1 MGSSEFNSDTD
12 ITRIGKYDVV
22 GVLGR
27 GGMGVVYRAV
37 DRNLNREVAIKTLT
51 EGIKGDSE
59 MLARFYDEGRKTAS
73 FKHPNIV
80 TIFELGDDNGIPYIV
95 MELVDGHPLSQL
107 IDSDRPLPLGDR
119 LQIIAELCSALAYAH
134 RSNVIHRDV
143 KPQNIYVQPNGSVK
157 LLDFGIATLEAKRSQ
172 DLSLTRP
179 GHVIGTVPYMAPER
193 LRDKPL
199 DRRSDIFAAG
209 VVLFQLVSGELPF
222 NGEEQELIQKIL
234 NGPHPALTTKCKG
247 APAYLDLI
255 VDRSLAKSP
264 NDRYQT
270 ADDMSSD
277 LASVIAELRQE
288 QAEELLPEAK
298 RLMDAGDLLQ
308 SRAVLQQLLKIQTR
322 QSEAREMLTEIQRRL
337 NERQRGE
344 RVQQI
349 RQQADGLFANRE
361 FDQCIAILD
370 EGLDLDPNNLELS
383 KLRKNVEKAKER
395 LEKIRGYLRQADS
408 ARRDGD
414 YQGAIAAARKVLK
427 VDKTN
432 SKGMM
437 LVDLLT
443 KEAAEAER
451 KREVKLLLQS
461 ARGELAARRY
471 KEAILVLN
479 KAELLDST
487 NPELQ
492 LLMGDANAGLA
503 QIRRKEVVTGLEN
516 EVLTATSIAELQHVA
531 NAVQEALVDMPSES
545 ILIQMKAQID
555 RRIKAQEARE
565 FVEETIQA
573 SRNMRPREALD
584 LIQQARRRSP
594 GDERLLSLES
604 LLTER
609 IMQQSVEARRD
620 EILTLAREALDAS
633 KFAEAIHYLEVCQ
646 LEGIATDE
654 IGELLEYAKS
664 EEVEHRRQDLLR
676 GRIEHAQ
683 SLIASSEFDEAI
695 PYLELALCDN
705 DDAAMR
711 LLLEKAVSGRE
722 MLRAQIEGVL
732 ASVSKLARG
741 GKFQDAIEFL
751 RGQPKPVQRSTRVKS
766 AELAV
771 IDEQQQSIYR
781 TIGRAYGRIATDFS
795 EGANLMRRTQASMGN
810 SLQACY
816 LMEQYQARLRA
827 SADRSLEDLI
837 STCKSLIRNRNKLEV
852 TKVVDRGERMLE
864 FASPKTQAGWR
875 SLMQQIE
882 KVGLISSTKS

>member
-1 MGSSEFNSDTD
+1 VT
-12 ITRIGKYDVV
+12 
-22 GVLGR
+22 
-27 GGMGVVYRAV
+27 
-37 DRNLNREVAIKTLT
+37 
-51 EGIKGDSE
+51 
-59 MLARFYDEGRKTAS
+59 FYDY
-73 FKHPNIV
+73 
-80 TIFELGDDNGIPYIV
+80 GDDQGNPYIV
-95 MELVDGHPLSQL
+95 MEFVAGKPLTHL
-107 IDSDRPLPLGDR
+107 IGAEKPLPLGDR
-119 LQIIAELCSALAYAH
+119 LQIIADLCSALAYAH
-134 RSNVIHRDV
+134 SSNVIHRDV
-143 KPQNIYVQPNGSVK
+143 KPQNIYVQPDGTVK
-157 LLDFGIATLEAKRSQ
+157 LLDFGIATLEEKRSL

-193 LRDKPL
+193 LRDKPP

-222 NGEEQELIQKIL
+222 NGEELELIQKIL
-234 NGPHPALTTKCKG
+234 NAPHPALSTKCKG
-247 APAYLDLI
+247 LPGYLDSI

-264 NDRYQT
+264 NERYQT
-270 ADDMSSD
+270 ADDMGSD
-277 LASVIAELRQE
+277 LSAVIAELRQE

-298 RLMDAGDLLQ
+298 RLMESGDLLR

-322 QSEAREMLTEIQRRL
+322 QSEAREMLGEIQRRL
-337 NERQRGE
+337 NERQREE

-349 RQQADGLFANRE
+349 RQQADGLLANKE
-361 FDQCIAILD
+361 FDHCIAILD
-370 EGLDLDPNNLELS
+370 EGLDLDPNNIELA
-383 KLRKNVEKAKER
+383 KLKRHVEKEKDK
-395 LEKIRGYLRQADS
+395 LEKIRAYLRQADS

-427 VDKTN
+427 ADKSN

-451 KREVKLLLQS
+451 KREVKSLLQS
-461 ARGELAARRY
+461 ARGELAARRFND
-471 KEAILVLN
+471 AIRILN
-479 KAELLDST
+479 KAQLLDST

-492 LLMGDANAGLA
+492 LLMGDANSGLE
-503 QIRRKEVVTGLEN
+503 QIRRKDVITRLEN
-516 EVLTATSIAELQHVA
+516 EVMAAISIAELQNAA

-555 RRIKAQEARE
+555 RRIKAQEVRQ
-565 FVEETIQA
+565 FVDDSIQA

-594 GDERLLSLES
+594 GDERLLSLEG

-620 EILTLAREALDAS
+620 EILALAREALDAA
-633 KFAEAIHYLEVCQ
+633 KFAEAIHYLETCQ

-654 IGELLEYAKS
+654 IGELLEFARS
-664 EEVEHRRQDLLR
+664 EESEHRRQDLLR

-683 SLIASSEFDEAI
+683 SLIANSEFDEAI
-695 PYLELALCDN
+695 PYLEHALHEN

-722 MLRAQIEGVL
+722 LLRAQIEGVL
-732 ASVSKLARG
+732 ASVSRLARG

-751 RGQPKPVQRSTRVKS
+751 RGQPTPVQNSAKVRS

-781 TIGRAYGRIATDFS
+781 TIGRAYGTLATNLP
-795 EGANLMRRTQASMGN
+795 EGANFMGRTKASLGN
-810 SLQACY
+810 SPQADY
-816 LMEQYQARLRA
+816 LTEQFQARMRA
-827 SADRSLEDLI
+827 FADRGLEDLI
-837 STCKSLIRNRNKLEV
+837 SSCRPLIRSRGKAAV
-852 TKVVDRGERMLE
+852 SSIVDRGAKIVEYANPR
-864 FASPKTQAGWR
+864 TQASWR
-875 SLMQQIE
+875 NFIKQIE
-882 KVGLISSTKS
+882 KVGLMNQPKS